1 MQSRAHEAP
10 RGEAT
15 VLVGIDGALRGER
28 EVTERV
34 RGRGR
39 RRPRDL
45 PGTWLYKLRRE
56 QQAMAVRKA
65 RVTEVRLVPV
75 TVRGRPTARV
85 RLELR
90 VAGLRLR
97 VPVGADPGY
106 VAQLAAALAETRA
119 C

>member
-1 MQSRAHEAP
+1 
-10 RGEAT
+10 
-15 VLVGIDGALRGER
+15 
-28 EVTERV
+28 
-34 RGRGR
+34 
-39 RRPRDL
+39 
-45 PGTWLYKLRRE
+45 
-56 QQAMAVRKA
+56 
-65 RVTEVRLVPV
+65 VPV
-75 TVRGRPTARV
+75 TVSGRPTARV

>member
-15 VLVGIDGALRGER
+15 VLVGADGALRGER
-28 EVTERV
+28 EVPERV

-39 RRPRDL
+39 RRPRDFQY
-45 PGTWLYKLRRE
+45 WLYKLRRE
-56 QQAMAVRKA
+56 RQAVA
-65 RVTEVRLVPV
+65 REGRVAEVRLVPV
-75 TVRGRPTARV
+75 TVKARPTVPV

-90 VAGLRLR
+90 VAGVRLR

-106 VAQLAAALAETRA
+106 VARLAAALGEARA